1 METDPQGLPKDPE
14 EGALRGQRSRAAFFA
29 SLLAAAVLVAPSPSV
44 AGQENT
50 ATDPRLAEVV
60 GYYTGTTGQVD
71 DPRAHELLIEVAGD
85 GDVLSRMWLARCY
98 SRGRMLFDRD
108 EARAREL
115 ASDVI
120 AEVRALA
127 EHDSA
132 EAAFLM
138 GTAHTEGLG
147 VEVDVDLAM
156 HWYFRAAGLGNVL
169 AQHNLGNAYRSGDG
183 LLQDLSMAAFWYRQ
197 SASQGDALTAFWL
210 GQMYER
216 GEGVPQSRENALH
229 WYREGAERGNGRA
242 IEALAKLQA
251 R

>member
-1 METDPQGLPKDPE
+1 MRTMNRRTP
-14 EGALRGQRSRAAFFA
+14 F
-29 SLLAAAVLVAPSPSV
+29 LLALGVAAVLAVPGFTA
-44 AGQENT
+44 AAQEAA

-60 GYYTGTTGQVD
+60 GYYTGTSGQVD

-108 EARAREL
+108 EEQAREL
-115 ASDVI
+115 ATEVI
-120 AEVRALA
+120 AQVRALA
-127 EHDSA
+127 EQDSA

-138 GTAHTEGLG
+138 GTAHAEALG
-147 VEVDVDLAM
+147 VAADPDLSI

-169 AQHNLGNAYRSGDG
+169 AQHNLGNAYRNGDG
-183 LLQDLSMAAFWYRQ
+183 VVQDASMAAFWYRQ
-197 SASQGDALTAFWL
+197 AASQGDALTAFWL

-216 GEGVPQSRENALH
+216 GEGVTQNREEALR
-229 WYREGAERGNGRA
+229 WYGEGAGRGNTRA
-242 IEALAKLQA
+242 IEALAKLQP

>member
-1 METDPQGLPKDPE
+1 MQRRV
-14 EGALRGQRSRAAFFA
+14 ALFA
-29 SLLAAAVLVAPSPSV
+29 SLALAGALAAPTSQAD
-44 AGQENT
+44 GQEAP

-60 GYYTGTTGQVD
+60 GYYTGTSGQVD

-108 EARAREL
+108 EERAHEL
-115 ASDVI
+115 ASAVI
-120 AEVRALA
+120 VQVRALA
-127 EHDSA
+127 EQDSA

-138 GTAHTEGLG
+138 GTAHAEALG
-147 VEVDVDLAM
+147 VEADPDLSI

-169 AQHNLGNAYRSGDG
+169 AQHNLGNAYRNGEG
-183 LLQDLSMAAFWYRQ
+183 VFQDASMAAFWYRQ
-197 SASQGDALTAFWL
+197 AASQGDALTAFWL

-216 GEGVPQSRENALH
+216 GEGVTQNREEALR
-229 WYREGAERGNGRA
+229 WYGEGAGRGNARA